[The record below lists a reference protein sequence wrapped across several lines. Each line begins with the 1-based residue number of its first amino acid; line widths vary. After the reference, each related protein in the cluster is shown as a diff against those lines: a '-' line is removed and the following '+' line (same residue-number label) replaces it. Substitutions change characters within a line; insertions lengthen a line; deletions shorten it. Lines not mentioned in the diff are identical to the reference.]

1 MIMKSETWDVLG
13 SWMSEG
19 LEELVQA
26 PLLQSLYIILVECA
40 TAAACSCM
48 SIGQLILIE

>member
-13 SWMSEG
+13 GRMSAG

-26 PLLQSLYIILVECA
+26 PLLQPLNVILVESA
-40 TAAACSCM
+40 TAAACPCL